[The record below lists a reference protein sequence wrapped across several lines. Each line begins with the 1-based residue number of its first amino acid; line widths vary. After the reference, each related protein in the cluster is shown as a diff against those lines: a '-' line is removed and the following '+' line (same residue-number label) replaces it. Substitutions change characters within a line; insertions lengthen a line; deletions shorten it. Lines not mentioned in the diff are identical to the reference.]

1 MIPSIDEK
9 YHTKD
14 ELISAPWR
22 YVDPSFSKPYN
33 VLFLV
38 QERRNMH
45 DVDRTDVNYCELLKY
60 KNFNKYKKITHNQ
73 MKWYEPK
80 LCKLYNRYYPVIR
93 KINTVIDRLT
103 PWR

>member
-1 MIPSIDEK
+1 
-9 YHTKD
+9 
-14 ELISAPWR
+14 
-22 YVDPSFSKPYN
+22 
-33 VLFLV
+33 
-38 QERRNMH
+38 
-45 DVDRTDVNYCELLKY
+45 
-60 KNFNKYKKITHNQ
+60 